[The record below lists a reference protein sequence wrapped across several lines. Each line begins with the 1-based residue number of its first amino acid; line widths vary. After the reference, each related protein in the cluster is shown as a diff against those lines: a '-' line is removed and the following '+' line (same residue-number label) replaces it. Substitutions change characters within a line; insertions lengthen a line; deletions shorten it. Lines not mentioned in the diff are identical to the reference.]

1 MEPIAAELR
10 EGGVALWVMGAGRY
24 PHGAEALNDAS
35 EAAPEGMEAEDVW
48 RPPDMGETA
57 LYIFTSGTTG
67 GGRGAGGGGGA
78 AVGLAMGRWG
88 CGADDEAAVG
98 RWGWLWGCEIG
109 RASCRERV

>member
-67 GGRGAGGGGGA
+67 GGRGAGECGGKDG
-78 AVGLAMGRWG
+78 
-88 CGADDEAAVG
+88 
-98 RWGWLWGCEIG
+98 
-109 RASCRERV
+109 

>member
-1 MEPIAAELR
+1 M
-10 EGGVALWVMGAGRY
+10 ALWVMGAGRY

-67 GGRGAGGGGGA
+67 GGRGAGGGGWGAGGCGA
-78 AVGLAMGRWG
+78 AVGL
-88 CGADDEAAVG
+88 
-98 RWGWLWGCEIG
+98 WGWLWGWLWGGGAGCG
-109 RASCRERV
+109 AVGLAVGLWG

>member
-1 MEPIAAELR
+1 M
-10 EGGVALWVMGAGRY
+10 ALWVMGAGRY

-67 GGRGAGGGGGA
+67 GGRGAGGGGWGA
-78 AVGLAMGRWG
+78 GGPMRARLARHWRVSLGQ
-88 CGADDEAAVG
+88 VP
-98 RWGWLWGCEIG
+98 EI
-109 RASCRERV
+109 